1 MKFKELEL
9 SEPVLKAINDLEY
22 NEATYIQ
29 ASCIP
34 IILNDGD
41 VLGQSQT
48 GTGKTAAF
56 GLPIIDRIQKN
67 EGKRKVQTLIL
78 SPTRELALQVSDE
91 LRKFSKYKENIKI
104 ITIYGGTSFQDQ
116 ISNIKKGCEIIVGCP
131 GRILDHL
138 DKKILKLD
146 GCKTLVLDE
155 ADEMLNM
162 GFREDIEKIISYI
175 PEERQTLLFSAT
187 MPQAIKD
194 IAKNYQKNPVFI
206 KNPETKLTNSKI
218 NQIAYECAQKD
229 KQKALIQMIE
239 LRRPKLAMIF
249 CNTKKMVDDL
259 TAELVSKGYPASA
272 IHGDMKQDAR
282 SHVMERFKKGQVTY
296 LVCTDVAARGIDVS
310 NMDVVFNYD
319 IPQENEYYVH
329 RIGRTGRAGNE
340 GVAITLFTPRQKAE
354 LKALEKLTKSI
365 IDIRKLPTKEMI
377 DDIRIYQIQDELLNS
392 LDKKT
397 NKELNNMVIDLIEN
411 QGIDERALLL
421 SIINNL
427 YGSSM
432 LEAIDAPIQSNSLKS
447 NSKRKSNIIINLGS
461 KDGITPAH
469 IVSGISEATG
479 LSSKDI
485 GKIIIEDRITTVAIP
500 DDIKEEIVKLVNQTK
515 IKNKKVKAEVSR
527 QKGRERNFDSKRKDK
542 KPSRYK
548 DKKSDGRRRKSKRD

>member
-1 MKFKELEL
+1 MKFKELGL
-9 SEPVLKAINDLEY
+9 SETILRAINDLNY

-34 IILNDGD
+34 IVLNDGD

-56 GLPIIDRIQKN
+56 GLPIIDRIVKS

-78 SPTRELALQVSDE
+78 LPTRELALQVSNE
-91 LRKFSKYKENIKI
+91 LRKFSKYKEDIKI
-104 ITIYGGTSFQDQ
+104 VTIYGGTSFQEQ
-116 ISNIKKGCEIIVGCP
+116 ITNIKRGCEIIVGCP

-138 DKKILKLD
+138 EKKILKLD
-146 GCKTLVLDE
+146 SCKTLVLDE

-162 GFREDIEKIISYI
+162 GFREDIEKIISYV
-175 PEERQTLLFSAT
+175 PSDRQTLLFSAT

-194 IAKNYQKNPVFI
+194 IAKNYQMNPVFV

-218 NQIAYECAQKD
+218 SQIAYECAQKD
-229 KQKALIQMIE
+229 KEKALIQMIE

-259 TAELVSKGYPASA
+259 TAQLISLSYHASA
-272 IHGDMKQDAR
+272 IHGDMKQEAR
-282 SHVMERFKKGQVTY
+282 SQVMERFKKGQINY

-310 NMDVVFNYD
+310 NMDVVLNYD
-319 IPQENEYYVH
+319 LPQENEYYVH

-340 GVAITLFTPRQKAE
+340 GVAITLFTPRQKSQ
-354 LKALEKLTKSI
+354 LKDLEKLTKST

-377 DDIRIYQIQDELLNS
+377 DDIKTYQIKEELLNS
-392 LDKKT
+392 LDSKT
-397 NKELNNMVIDLIEN
+397 NSSLNKMVIELIEEEK
-411 QGIDERALLL
+411 IDERQLLISL
-421 SIINNL
+421 VNKL
-427 YGSSM
+427 YGFSM
-432 LEAIDAPIQSNSLKS
+432 LEAIDNPIPADSLKS
-447 NSKRKSNIIINLGS
+447 ASKRKSNISINLGK

-479 LSSKDI
+479 LISRDI
-485 GKIIIEDRITTVAIP
+485 GKIVIEDTKTIVAIP
-500 DDIKEEIVKLVNQTK
+500 SDIKDEIIRALNNTK
-515 IKNKKVKAEVSR
+515 IKGKKVKSEAIKQRTNIKSTA
-527 QKGRERNFDSKRKDK
+527 KHSKKRIRK
-542 KPSRYK
+542 
-548 DKKSDGRRRKSKRD
+548 